1 MVPTKGSQ
9 APPSPPQAVTNEDH
23 LIDTTK
29 WSQVGHTWW
38 QQKGEKMYVV
48 TMRRMKKRN
57 ATEMKKILLEEK
69 LNNGE
74 QTMGLVIVLV
84 EELILYSTT
93 ALSAYASHLP
103 WL

>member
-9 APPSPPQAVTNEDH
+9 APPSPPQVVANEDH

-29 WSQVGHTWW
+29 WSQVGHKWW
-38 QQKGEKMYVV
+38 QQKVEKMYVA

-57 ATEMKKILLEEK
+57 ATEMRKILLEKK

-74 QTMGLVIVLV
+74 QTIGLVIVLV

-93 ALSAYASHLP
+93 DLSA
-103 WL
+103 